1 MRAFVALE
9 IPSEQ
14 VLEEL
19 VRFQHEVSE
28 SGADLKIVE
37 RENLHFTVKFLGEI
51 SEELAREADRR
62 LAALSLQAVGI
73 TVRGV
78 GAFPGGGRPRVV
90 WVGVAPQEQVT
101 LGGLAA
107 SAIGALEGIG
117 ERDERGFQPHVT
129 LARVRS
135 ERNNE
140 ALVALIRRN
149 SEREFGRARLAE
161 LKLKSSVL
169 TPRGPIYRDVGVY
182 SLK

>member
-19 VRFQHEVSE
+19 VRFQHEVAE
-28 SGADLKIVE
+28 SGADLKLVE

-51 SEELAREADRR
+51 SEEQARQADRR
-62 LAALSLQAVGI
+62 LAALTLHAVDI
-73 TVRGV
+73 TVRRV

-90 WVGVAPQEQVT
+90 WAGVAQEEQAA
-101 LGGLAA
+101 LSGLAA

-135 ERNNE
+135 ERNRE
-140 ALVALIRRN
+140 SLIALIRRN
-149 SEREFGRARLAE
+149 SEREFGRARLVE

-169 TPRGPIYRDVGVY
+169 TPRGPFYKDLGVY
-182 SLK
+182 SLR